1 MTFVRLLL
9 ALSAD
14 DTGAVLAEYALALG
28 ILSAASLTVLFA
40 MGNQATLQ
48 MGNVQANQTTYA
60 QTPP

>member
-14 DTGAVLAEYALALG
+14 ETGAVLAEYALALG

-48 MGNVQANQTTYA
+48 MGNVQTSQLNGA

>member
-1 MTFVRLLL
+1 MTAVRLLL

-14 DTGAVLAEYALALG
+14 ETGAVLAEYALALG

-48 MGNVQANQTTYA
+48 MGNVQSTQLNGA